1 LFYEKWGDIVN
12 KANMLMIV
20 LLGSTVSLIGTM
32 IGASLG
38 IIVKKPSNKFLG
50 ATIGFAG
57 GLMLSIVVFDLIPEA
72 MTNWS
77 FIGTLIFCL
86 LGILTIVLIDTK
98 LNLSNS
104 SFGKN
109 KHLKV
114 AFMAAL
120 GLMLHNLPEGV
131 IMGCGFV
138 AGQSLGLKMSLIIAI
153 HDIPEGIA
161 VSAPLMASNV
171 KVSKI
176 LLYAF
181 LTAFPTAVGSWIGAY
196 VGSVSPNIL
205 GACLAFASGIMMYVV
220 CGEMF
225 PESSKLW
232 DGVTSSIGVV
242 SGIMLG
248 LIMVKII

>member
-1 LFYEKWGDIVN
+1 MKWGDIVN

-20 LLGSTVSLIGTM
+20 LLGSTVSLMGTM

>member
-1 LFYEKWGDIVN
+1 MGVTI
-12 KANMLMIV
+12 
-20 LLGSTVSLIGTM
+20 
-32 IGASLG
+32 
-38 IIVKKPSNKFLG
+38 KKPSNRLLG
-50 ATIGFAG
+50 TTIGFAG

-72 MTNWS
+72 MESWS
-77 FIGTLIFCL
+77 FIGTLICCL
-86 LGILTIVLIDTK
+86 LGIITIVLIDAK

-104 SFGKN
+104 NFGKN

-120 GLMLHNLPEGV
+120 GLMLHNLPEGI
-131 IMGCGFV
+131 IMGAGFV

-181 LTAFPTAVGSWIGAY
+181 LTAFPTAIGSWIGAFI
-196 VGSVSPNIL
+196 GSVSHNIL

-220 CGEMF
+220 CGEML

-232 DGVTSSIGVV
+232 DGVTSSIGAVA
-242 SGIMLG
+242 GIMVG
-248 LIMVKII
+248 LVMVKLI